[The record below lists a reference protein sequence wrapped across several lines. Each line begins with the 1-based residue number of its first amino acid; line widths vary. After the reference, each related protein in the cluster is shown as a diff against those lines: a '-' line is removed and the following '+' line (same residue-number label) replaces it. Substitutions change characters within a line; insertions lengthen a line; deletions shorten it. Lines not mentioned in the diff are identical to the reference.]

1 MSKKGE
7 PDLFRGSALDLRAV
21 VTELSQR
28 IQQLGPLKN
37 WSAESPI
44 CFEGTWLGG
53 LSPLIAS
60 LTEIEPTPLL
70 LVMGQTTDA
79 ETVSR
84 DLDLLLGRPCEF
96 FPSSSD
102 EADVESLTQQ
112 EVLQRLQ
119 VISRLDI
126 YHRSEPNKPTRKKA
140 EDSQPNPPPPVIVA
154 TLPALMQPV
163 PSPNQMVN
171 DRRIL
176 RVGQRVALDEL
187 RTWMVANGYHSTTSV
202 QLPGEFT
209 VRGGILDVFPPDS
222 PEPIRIEW
230 FDDEIESIRSFDAVT
245 QRSVLRMTVLE
256 LLNVNSSTQHGGTLL
271 DYLGPNAKVVIHEPL
286 MVENLAAGFLARVP
300 FPDRFIDPKIIM
312 RQLMQRRHL
321 TTTQLAD
328 AGYLGTLERLP
339 IGDVQRIG
347 GELDQLTAE
356 IDQAAGA
363 DRHVVLVSVNAGESE
378 RMADLLANS
387 QVKQTNRLHLIVG
400 GIVSGFELPPNGLMV
415 LTVSQ
420 LLRRGQLRRGTR
432 KIPSRAIDSF
442 LDLRDGDLVVH
453 LAHGIGVYRGLQLIA
468 KHGQRLEHLE
478 IEFAEGSK
486 LFVPTSKIDLVQRY
500 VGGTKS
506 RPKLAKLGSQTWVRQ
521 KKAAEAAVTDMAAEL
536 LELQAQRR
544 SQPGISFSEDTVWQH
559 QFDASFPYEETQ
571 DQITAIAAIKK
582 DMVAARPMDRLICG
596 DVGFGKTEVAMR
608 AAFKAIDS
616 GYQVAVLVPTTVL
629 AEQHYKTF
637 RERMAEFPFD
647 IARLSRFC
655 TGSQQKEILHR
666 LAKGNIDIVI
676 GTHRLA
682 SADVEFFN
690 LGLVVVDEEQ
700 RFGVGVKES
709 LKRSRPNVD
718 LLTLSATPIPRTL
731 HMSLLGV
738 RDISNL
744 ETAPEERL
752 AVETKVVRFNDTII
766 RNAILR
772 ELNRGGQVY
781 FVHNRI
787 NDLLELAE
795 RLQRIAP
802 EARIAIGHGQ
812 MPEHHLEHVMIDF
825 IEHRCDV
832 LLSTTIIESGLDIPN
847 ANTIFINEADR
858 YGLAELHQLRGRV
871 GRYKHQAHCYLLIG
885 RHKHLN
891 PEASRRLHAIQEYS
905 QIGAGFGIAMR
916 DLEIRGAGNLLGTQ
930 QSGHI
935 AAVGY
940 ELYCQLLENAVRQL
954 THQPPRLSVEVEIN
968 LPIEAFIPADY
979 VPEIRHK
986 IDLYRRLSRLDSID
1000 QLRDIERE
1008 LDDRFGPPPAS
1019 VKRLLELAELRID
1032 AAVWLVRYVGI
1043 DEDHMV
1049 LTYADRNRIEQ
1060 LSRRHQGKLKVL
1072 DKQKAYWKIPEGPQD
1087 LLRIAQSLL
1096 RVTN

>member
-7 PDLFRGSALDLRAV
+7 PDLLRGSALDLRAV
-21 VTELSQR
+21 VHEISRR
-28 IQQLGPLKN
+28 IQQSGLLTN
-37 WSAESPI
+37 WSAESPV

-53 LSPLIAS
+53 LSPLIAA
-60 LTEIEPTPLL
+60 LMELEATPLL

-126 YHRSEPNKPTRKKA
+126 YHRSEPTKSARKKGD
-140 EDSQPNPPPPVIVA
+140 EPNSPPPVIVA

-163 PSPNQMVN
+163 PSPNQMIH

-176 RVGQRVALDEL
+176 RVGQRVSLDEL
-187 RTWMVANGYHSTTSV
+187 RGWMVANGYHSTTSV

-271 DYLGPNAKVVIHEPL
+271 DYLGTNAKVVIHEPL

-300 FPDRFIDPKIIM
+300 FPERFIDSKILM
-312 RQLMQRRHL
+312 RQLMQRRHI

-347 GELDQLTAE
+347 GELDQLTTE
-356 IDQAAGA
+356 IDQAAGPN
-363 DRHVVLVSVNAGESE
+363 RHVVLVSVNSGESE
-378 RMADLLANS
+378 RMADLLTNS
-387 QVKQTNRLHLIVG
+387 QVKQSSRLHLIVG
-400 GIVSGFELPPNGLMV
+400 GIVSGFEIIPDGMLV

-506 RPKLAKLGSQTWVRQ
+506 RPKLAKLGSQSWTRQ
-521 KKAAEAAVTDMAAEL
+521 KKAAEAAVTDMAADL
-536 LELQAQRR
+536 LEMQAQRR
-544 SQPGISFSEDTVWQH
+544 SQPGISFSDDTVWQH
-559 QFDASFPYEETQ
+559 QFDASFPYEETP
-571 DQITAIAAIKK
+571 DQVSAIAAIKK
-582 DMVAARPMDRLICG
+582 DMVVARPMDRLICG

-690 LGLVVVDEEQ
+690 LGLVIVDEEQ

-709 LKRSRPNVD
+709 LKRARPNVD

-752 AVETKVVRFNDTII
+752 AVETKVIRFNDTII

-795 RLQRIAP
+795 RLQRIVP

-812 MPEHHLEHVMIDF
+812 MPEHHLEHVMVDF

-847 ANTIFINEADR
+847 ANTIFIDEADH

-891 PEASRRLHAIQEYS
+891 PDAARRLHAIQEYS

-968 LPIEAFIPADY
+968 LPIEAFIPVDY

-1043 DEDHMV
+1043 EEEHMV
-1049 LTYADRNRIEQ
+1049 LTYSDRNRIEQ

-1072 DKQKAYWKIPEGPQD
+1072 DKQKAYWKIPEGAQD